1 VAIKLRIHWECSA
14 ESEGELPTEL
24 FSLLQA
30 IVDYG
35 SLRAAVEQ
43 CTVSYRHAWG
53 MLQHWQAYF
62 SSPLVE
68 LKRGRGQGAKL
79 TKLGEKLLWEF
90 KRINARIE
98 PELESLASELSV
110 TLNNLAVEGDNHA
123 LRMTASHGLVMASL
137 RELAQKTLNL
147 TLDVQFQG
155 SLDSLYYY
163 HKGAYD
169 LAGFHVPE
177 GELGKPLLA
186 QMRRLINPKSDS
198 LVYAV
203 RRQQGLML
211 APENPKAISGVE
223 DLLKTE
229 VQFINRQRNSGTRST
244 LDLLLQKAG
253 IESSLIKGYDNEE
266 FTHSAVAALVAS
278 GAADCGFGIEA
289 AAVQFNL
296 DFIPL
301 NWESYWFVFPKA
313 QRDNRLFKQFTQLLG
328 TAEFKQSVAAL
339 SGYDA
344 SKSGRIVA
352 PNNDLS
358 VLVL

>member
-1 VAIKLRIHWECSA
+1 VVIKLRIHWECSSEA
-14 ESEGELPTEL
+14 EGELPAEL
-24 FSLLQA
+24 FALLQA

-35 SLRAAVEQ
+35 SLRAAVEE

-53 MLQHWQAYF
+53 MLQHWQVYF
-62 SSPLVE
+62 SYPLVE

-98 PELESLASELSV
+98 PELESLSSELSA
-110 TLNNLAVEGDNHA
+110 TLNTLTVSDVTNI
-123 LRMTASHGLVMASL
+123 LRITASHGLVIASL
-137 RELAQKTLNL
+137 RELAQETLNL

-155 SLDSLYYY
+155 SLDSLYCY
-163 HKGAYD
+163 HKGTYEM
-169 LAGFHVPE
+169 AGFHVPE

-186 QMRRLINPKSDS
+186 RMRRFINPKSDS

-211 APENPKAISGVE
+211 APENPKKIYSLD

-229 VQFINRQRNSGTRST
+229 VKFINRQRNSGTRST

-278 GAADCGFGIEA
+278 GVADCGFGIEA

-301 NWESYWFVFPKA
+301 NWESYWFVFPNA
-313 QRDNRLFKQFTQLLG
+313 QRDNILFKQFSRLLG
-328 TAEFKQSVAAL
+328 SAEFKQRVATL